1 MMLFSASYQTESAFT
16 LYNTDMQNARQE
28 SHYPLSFRTTD
39 VKFFEEL
46 IARRHSMQLIGMK
59 RVGINNLIQH
69 FFTHKNYPS
78 NHTYLFVMV
87 DLNNLVEREA
97 FPFWQLTLKRIVD
110 AVRDGEVPSPI
121 EKKITRIF
129 ENCIQYEN
137 ILMTYDGV
145 REALHT
151 IVTADI
157 YPVVFFTRF
166 DRIANLLTE
175 EFFDNL
181 KGIHD
186 AAHNRISYVFTS
198 YRKLQELAPLA
209 SRNKSILDF
218 LSTHYIK
225 PACPEDSDSIIRSFE
240 HAFHI
245 EIPQRE
251 RAYII
256 EQSAGH
262 VQYLQLALTSYY
274 EADMEAR
281 AKLTYVNDERIA
293 MQSDEL
299 WESLSTQEQH
309 IMRKVLEGK
318 QITSEDERLGAY
330 LFNTGLITNAE
341 SLKYRIF
348 SPLLAAYIKSRID
361 VKKSDSLE
369 FTKKEH
375 LLFTCLLNH
384 VEEIC
389 EREVIIEHVWPEDED
404 FGISDWSIDKLVER
418 LRIKLAQ
425 KHPEYEIVTV
435 RTRGYKMVKQ

>member
-1 MMLFSASYQTESAFT
+1 
-16 LYNTDMQNARQE
+16 MQNARPE
-28 SHYPLSFRTTD
+28 SHYPLSFRTAD

-78 NHTYLFVMV
+78 NQTYLFVMV

-110 AVRDGEVPSPI
+110 AVRDGELPPAI
-121 EKKITRIF
+121 EKRVTRIF

-145 REALHT
+145 REALNA
-151 IVTADI
+151 IVSANI

-186 AAHNRISYVFTS
+186 AAQNRISYVFTS

-225 PACPEDSDSIIRSFE
+225 PASPEDSDSIIRSFE
-240 HAFHI
+240 HTFHI
-245 EIPQRE
+245 EIPEKE
-251 RAYII
+251 RRHII
-256 EQSAGH
+256 EQSGGH
-262 VQYLQLALTSYY
+262 VQYLQLALTQYY
-274 EADMEAR
+274 EAPPQSRGNLDY
-281 AKLTYVNDERIA
+281 TNDERIV

-318 QITSEDERLGAY
+318 HITSEDERLGSY
-330 LFNTGLITNAE
+330 LFNTGLIASTE
-341 SLKYRIF
+341 SAAHRVF
-348 SPLLAAYIKSRID
+348 SPLLGSFIKSRID
-361 VKKSDSLE
+361 VKKNDSLE

-375 LLFTCLLNH
+375 LLFTCLLEY